1 MKKIALLSI
10 LAMFIIV
17 AWCDI
22 DHNFMD
28 VNNPNAKEDLKIF
41 IWSWNFSEINV
52 DELIPESLSWTRN
65 DTKWQAN
72 EIYEKKLKWY
82 VDVAKRWLSWA
93 VQELKWY
100 YNWVD
105 ELNWVINEKVS
116 WIISWEL
123 NKFKIR

>member
-1 MKKIALLSI
+1 
-10 LAMFIIV
+10 
-17 AWCDI
+17 
-22 DHNFMD
+22 MD
-28 VNNPNAKEDLKIF
+28 VDNSNAKEDLKYY
-41 IWSWNFSEINV
+41 IWSWNTPEIDFDGLV
-52 DELIPESLSWTRN
+52 PDDLSWVRKN
-65 DTKWQAN
+65 TKWQAN

-82 VDVAKRWLSWA
+82 VDVAKGWLSWA

-100 YNWVD
+100 YNDWVD